1 MCVVP
6 RILRFRPPV
15 ISGLSGLSRISYH
28 DTPNHNKRA
37 VDNLIS
43 KPEIGPL
50 KFLLISPPPSVQKC
64 VWGGGLANIL

>member
-1 MCVVP
+1 MCVVS

-15 ISGLSGLSRISYH
+15 ISGLSGLSWISYH

-50 KFLLISPPPSVQKC
+50 KFLLIPPPVRSKVC
-64 VWGGGLANIL
+64 VGGGLANIM

>member
-37 VDNLIS
+37 VDNFIS

-50 KFLLISPPPSVQKC
+50 KFLLISPPRPFKSVC
-64 VWGGGLANIL
+64 VGGGLANIL